1 MIIMDIKA
9 KIKKFK
15 EALFRQENMWPIT
28 PVGDQQQKKDFFIN
42 NKQPEDG
49 EFCVVRVSSIEEA
62 KIIVS
67 EVTSQENTESILNH
81 KEANE
86 NKPLYLRV
94 SIPEGV

>member
-1 MIIMDIKA
+1 MDIKA
-9 KIKKFK
+9 KIIKFK
-15 EALFRQENMWPIT
+15 EAMFRQENMWPVT
-28 PVGDQQQKKDFFIN
+28 PMDDQQPKKDFFIN

-49 EFCVVRVSSIEEA
+49 EFCVVKVESIEEA

-67 EVTSQENTESILNH
+67 KVTNQENTDSILNH
-81 KEANE
+81 KEADE